1 MSDTH
6 TTEFRFTP
14 YKMSEGEEY
23 MSEAQLQHFR
33 QILLQWKNNL
43 MAEVDKT
50 VQHMQNDFVNFSDP
64 NDRATL
70 EEEVTMELRTR
81 ERERKL
87 IQKIEKAIT
96 TIDNGEYGFC
106 VSCDAEIGIHR
117 LEARPTAIKCIDC
130 KTQDEIREK
139 NHLLR

>member
-1 MSDTH
+1 MSDN
-6 TTEFRFTP
+6 TTEFRFAP
-14 YKMSEGEEY
+14 YKMNEGEEY
-23 MSEAQLQHFR
+23 MSEAQLEHFR

-50 VQHMQNDFVNFSDP
+50 VQHMKNDIVNFSDP

-70 EEEVTMELRTR
+70 EEEMTMELRTR

-87 IQKIEKAIT
+87 IQKIEKAIK

-106 VSCDAEIGIHR
+106 ASCGAEIGIHR
-117 LEARPTAIKCIDC
+117 LEARATATKCIDC

-139 NHLLR
+139 NRLLI